1 MGEYSDNRPDYI
13 RVWTHELSTC
23 MPEKAEREWGCVIRK
38 WPNAR
43 EAWDA
48 VACGLLWT
56 FFTWFLVICLT
67 KGTSEAH
74 ISKYRQLFFCP

>member
-1 MGEYSDNRPDYI
+1 MSMGEYSDNRPDYI

-48 VACGLLWT
+48 VACGLL
-56 FFTWFLVICLT
+56 
-67 KGTSEAH
+67 
-74 ISKYRQLFFCP
+74 

>member
-1 MGEYSDNRPDYI
+1 MPMGEYSDNRPDYI

-48 VACGLLWT
+48 VACGLL
-56 FFTWFLVICLT
+56 
-67 KGTSEAH
+67 
-74 ISKYRQLFFCP
+74 

>member
-1 MGEYSDNRPDYI
+1 MFINMPMGEYSDNRPDYI

-48 VACGLLWT
+48 VACGRL
-56 FFTWFLVICLT
+56 
-67 KGTSEAH
+67 
-74 ISKYRQLFFCP
+74 